1 MPGLCCEL
9 GAGLGEQNPWQ
20 LQTGGVSWA
29 PKRSSRP
36 WGLEAFCWV
45 LGSLEASILA
55 HPHLSLLR
63 ALHGTVTSPAPP
75 LTWGSSWKGHSR
87 IQTADLKAG
96 PAHGSAGENL
106 SSSRRALLFVRFCSA
121 HCPSHLTL
129 VTGVLRHVGGTQ
141 QCFLTCVWV
150 LDLLQNFMEI
160 DSPRPKWMQ
169 TFLHATLMGSYI
181 AIHLVN
187 KYLNG
192 VCQAQF

>member
-1 MPGLCCEL
+1 MAASNRRSVVGTEKVLTSL
-9 GAGLGEQNPWQ
+9 GPRGILLGPRFSGSIDSGSPSPVSP
-20 LQTGGVSWA
+20 TGPSWYSD
-29 PKRSSRP
+29 KSCS
-36 WGLEAFCWV
+36 
-45 LGSLEASILA
+45 
-55 HPHLSLLR
+55 
-63 ALHGTVTSPAPP
+63 P

-106 SSSRRALLFVRFCSA
+106 SSSRRTLLFLRFCST

-150 LDLLQNFMEI
+150 SDLLQNFMEI
-160 DSPRPKWMQ
+160 DSPPPKWMQ
-169 TFLHATLMGSYI
+169 TFLHATLMESYI